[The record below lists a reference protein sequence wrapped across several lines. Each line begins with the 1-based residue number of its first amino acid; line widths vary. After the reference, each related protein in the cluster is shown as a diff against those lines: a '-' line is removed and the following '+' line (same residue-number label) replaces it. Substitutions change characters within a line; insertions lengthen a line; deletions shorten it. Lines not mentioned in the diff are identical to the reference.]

1 MWLYVLTCNFTNYLL
16 SKLYSKMEIKFKRI
30 SDDAI
35 VPTQNTA
42 TDAGYDLFLLKIMFE
57 KMRKKII

>member
-1 MWLYVLTCNFTNYLL
+1 MNFINFKNYLL

-42 TDAGYDLFLLKIMFE
+42 TDAGYDLFSTEDYVLK
-57 KMRKKII
+57 K